1 MSQSSAAIIV
11 RTVGHARL
19 GQAILS
25 LRMQTHRN
33 LRIVLVLA
41 NPDFTPDPALI
52 DARID
57 VVTTDTWL
65 PRPQAANR
73 GLDAARADFI
83 GFLDEDDWLAPTHV
97 ATLVSAL
104 AAKSG
109 FALAYSDTVIVS
121 EPREVMSRGYWKRRF
136 AKYPVFTIHAALFD
150 SRLVAQGCRFD
161 PHLDLME
168 DWDFWLQCAE
178 KTDFLHVHEA
188 TAYYD
193 PTTGTSGTGRITNL
207 DYWSSDIAK
216 IQLRGKWIAKYRAIE
231 DASREALTQ
240 AEALIASRELY
251 RARVLLVSALQVDP
265 GNPSLLNR
273 LSLCLHGLGDPVS
286 ALKALRR
293 ACDVDRSSFKLWLQK
308 ALLEHACGKG
318 TAATHSL
325 QVAQSLARSSTA
337 IAKLAS
343 ATQLIGG
350 S

>member
-1 MSQSSAAIIV
+1 MNKPSAAIIV

-19 GQAILS
+19 GQAISS
-25 LRMQTHRN
+25 LHRQTYDN

-41 NPDFTPDPALI
+41 NPDFRPDPTLL
-52 DARID
+52 DERVE
-57 VVTTDTWL
+57 VVSTDRWL

-73 GLDAARADFI
+73 GLDAARADFV

-104 AAKSG
+104 AGKSG
-109 FALAYSDTVIVS
+109 GALAYSDTVIVG
-121 EPREVMSRGYWKRRF
+121 EPQEVMSRGYWKRRL
-136 AKYPVFTIHAALFD
+136 AKFPVFTIHAALFA
-150 SRLVAQGCRFD
+150 SSLVAQGCRFD
-161 PHLDLME
+161 THLDLME

-178 KTDFLHVHEA
+178 KTDFLHVREA

-231 DASREALTQ
+231 ASSREALTQ
-240 AEALIASRELY
+240 AEILIASKNLE
-251 RARVLLVSALQVDP
+251 RARVLLIGALQIDP
-265 GNPSLLNR
+265 GNPALLNR
-273 LSLCLHGLGDPVS
+273 LSLCLHGLGDPAL

-293 ACDVDRSSFKLWLQK
+293 ACDVDRNSFRLWLQT
-308 ALLEHACGKG
+308 ALLEHACGKQR
-318 TAATHSL
+318 AAARTL
-325 QVAQSLARSSTA
+325 QVAQNLATSA
-337 IAKLAS
+337 AAKAKLAS
-343 ATQLIGG
+343 ATQLIEG